1 MSENKL
7 ISKTKLKEFY
17 KILVEV
23 YNFSLSY
30 DSKLQDKLMNLIEV
44 YKINILERD
53 KEELNQLKRQIY
65 FDIKNCSDKNKKD
78 KLYKLYQL
86 IKNNN

>member
-1 MSENKL
+1 MAENKL
-7 ISKTKLKEFY
+7 ISRTKLKEIY

-44 YKINILERD
+44 YKTNILEMD